1 MPTIHP
7 SSVIEAGAKLAADVV
22 IGPLCYVGANV
33 CIGAGTRL
41 VSHVSVLGRTTI
53 GAGNVIWPQAVLGA
67 DPQDLK
73 FRGEDAQLIIGDRNQ
88 IRELVTMHLGTQN
101 GGGITRVGSQNL
113 IMAGAHIAHD
123 CEIGSHVLIANNVG
137 LSGHV
142 RVEDH
147 ANIAGVTG
155 VHHFVTV
162 GQYSYTGGMS
172 RVVHDVPPFMLVE
185 GDPASVRQPN
195 FIGMERH
202 GFTPQSIDAIR
213 DCFRRVYRQTR
224 RLGEGENESRG
235 SIEERLAALRRQYG
249 GNECVNIFVDAVER
263 SAAGVFGRYLEGKR
277 RDERRKGASGTR

>member
-1 MPTIHP
+1 MPSIHP
-7 SSVIEAGAKLAADVV
+7 SSVIEPGAQIAGDAV
-22 IGPLCYVGANV
+22 IGPFCYVGASV
-33 CIGAGTRL
+33 RIGAGTRL
-41 VSHVSVLGRTTI
+41 VSHVSVIGHTTI
-53 GAGNVIWPQAVLGA
+53 GEGNVVWPQAVLGA

-73 FRGEDAQLIIGDRNQ
+73 FRGEEAQLVIGDRNQ

-101 GGGITRVGSQNL
+101 GGGVTRVGSHNL
-113 IMAGAHIAHD
+113 IMAGAHVAHD
-123 CEIGSHVLIANNVG
+123 CDIGSHVLIANNVG

-185 GDPASVRQPN
+185 GDPAAVRHPN
-195 FIGMERH
+195 FIGLERH
-202 GFTPQSIDAIR
+202 GFAPQSIDAIR
-213 DCFRRVYRQTR
+213 DCFRRIYRQNKR
-224 RLGEGENESRG
+224 SGDGEGETRG
-235 SIEERLAALRRQYG
+235 SIEERLAALRREYG
-249 GNECVNIFVDAVER
+249 GDECVKVFVDAVER

-277 RDERRKGASGTR
+277 RDERRKGTGQ